1 MNIQLAYLMGMI
13 VGNGQIKRGKTNTSI
28 QISIPHRTQYADAT
42 QDVQKAVKES
52 ISNMKKILQPIV
64 GAPIT
69 DTQSKGETKLYFYNE
84 NDNYVISEIV
94 RLCNGEDSCET
105 MRIPEYFFK
114 QASKDEVKS
123 FLRGLADVT
132 AHVRKSNYFISKEN
146 QQHRVFIE
154 VPHNWFLVVDICNL
168 LKKVDVPVQNIDW
181 AHPNIRDGNLTKYN
195 QGYPNF
201 WKKEHQIKIFANEFK
216 TIGFNS
222 IHKKEGLDEMV
233 QLLESTYMRQHGK
246 PASTFTHKFYWE
258 GQERL
263 KEKPHH
269 PGEND
274 SFIPAEIR
282 GKHFNSWKEIAKA
295 LGYYK

>member
-13 VGNGQIKRGKTNTSI
+13 VGNGELKIGKTNTSVT
-28 QISIPHRTQYADAT
+28 ISIPHRTQYADAT
-42 QDVQKAVKES
+42 QDVQAAVRES
-52 ISNMKKILQPIV
+52 ISNMKKILQPVV
-64 GAPIT
+64 GVPIT
-69 DTQSKGETKLYFYNE
+69 NTQTKGETKLYFYNE
-84 NDNYVISEIV
+84 NDDYVMSEIV
-94 RLCNGEDSCET
+94 RLCNGETSCET

-114 QASKDEVKS
+114 QASKEEIKS

-132 AHVRKSNYFISKEN
+132 AHVRMSNYFISKEN

-181 AHPNIRDGNLTKYN
+181 AHPNIRDGKLTKYN
-195 QGYPNF
+195 EGYPNF

-222 IHKKEGLDEMV
+222 VHKKEGLDEMV
-233 QLLESTYMRQHGK
+233 RLFETTYMRQHGK
-246 PASTFTHKFYWE
+246 PASTFTHKYYWE

-274 SFIPAEIR
+274 PFIPEMIR
-282 GKHFNSWKEIAKA
+282 GRHFNSWKEIAEA
-295 LGYYK
+295 LGYKK